1 MEQELHEEKIGSG
14 RKVKRLNNKRER
26 NQMKQ
31 ILKNANSRNFD
42 DDFCIEIEDLMQL
55 ERSVQSP
62 CKYSYFV
69 SGI

>member
-42 DDFCIEIEDLMQL
+42 DDFDDEIEED
-55 ERSVQSP
+55 
-62 CKYSYFV
+62 YFV
-69 SGI
+69 N